1 MRRAPLTRGDKSVRE
16 GRQQGDLRMRTKAI
30 KVKTSER
37 AGGLGIQHSRRGMKI
52 HSGVRAGGLGIQH
65 NRKQLAG

>member
-1 MRRAPLTRGDKSVRE
+1 MRKTTIS
-16 GRQQGDLRMRTKAI
+16 
-30 KVKTSER
+30 VKTGVR